1 MHNVELHY
9 ITLNYFALHYVA
21 IATVVSSGVR
31 RMLREREDTEIER
44 ALQLSVNTERKRG
57 CCGRK

>member
-1 MHNVELHY
+1 M
-9 ITLNYFALHYVA
+9 LNCIALHV
-21 IATVVSSGVR
+21 IVIVTFVSSGVR

-44 ALQLSVNTERKRG
+44 ALQLSVNAERKRG